1 MNIFWGVLMAIIGL
15 FMLVC
20 GTMKSDIF
28 VYRLLVARSRILW
41 GDAVHRFFQVS
52 GVIVAVL
59 GILWA
64 SIPSGASF
72 GTPVASAR
80 AYVGFAATTTG
91 ELFPRESGSCP
102 KRR

>member
-1 MNIFWGVLMAIIGL
+1 MNIFWGVLTAIIGL
-15 FMLVC
+15 SMLVC

-64 SIPSGASF
+64 SGVIW
-72 GTPVASAR
+72 
-80 AYVGFAATTTG
+80 
-91 ELFPRESGSCP
+91 
-102 KRR
+102 

>member
-1 MNIFWGVLMAIIGL
+1 MNMLWGVLMAIIGL

-20 GTMKSDIF
+20 GTVKSDF
-28 VYRLLVARSRILW
+28 VVYRLLVARSRLLW

-64 SIPSGASF
+64 SGVIW
-72 GTPVASAR
+72 
-80 AYVGFAATTTG
+80 
-91 ELFPRESGSCP
+91 
-102 KRR
+102 

>member
-15 FMLVC
+15 SMLVC
-20 GTMKSDIF
+20 GTMKSDIV

-52 GVIVAVL
+52 GLIVALL

-64 SIPSGASF
+64 SGAIWSN
-72 GTPVASAR
+72 G
-80 AYVGFAATTTG
+80 
-91 ELFPRESGSCP
+91 
-102 KRR
+102 